1 LDDLP
6 VSAPPLSCTVRGCG
20 LPLERRE
27 TVWQC
32 PAGHSFDIARRG
44 YVNLLQPQDRK
55 APVAGDSKG
64 AVEARAELVAAGVN
78 RALGEEVRRILEGLH
93 LPDDG
98 VVADLG
104 CGTGDVLRRLV
115 ATRALTG
122 VGIDL
127 STAAIEHAAR
137 EGSPLAWVVA
147 NADRR
152 LPLLDHSID
161 VVLSLHAR
169 RHPEE
174 CARVLKT
181 SGALIVAVPAPDD
194 LIELRQ
200 LVQGVGLERDRAAPL
215 IAEHAG
221 RFTLRA
227 RTEVRDRV
235 RLGREHV
242 RALLRATYRGGRKSD
257 AERVEAL
264 DSLEVTLASEVC
276 VFTPDG
282 AAASAAAPLAGQV

>member
-1 LDDLP
+1 MP
-6 VSAPPLSCTVRGCG
+6 VPPLSCTVRGCG
-20 LPLERRE
+20 LPLERRD
-27 TVWQC
+27 VSWRC
-32 PAGHSFDIARRG
+32 PAGHSFDVARRG

-55 APVAGDSKG
+55 APVPGDSRD
-64 AVEARAELVAAGVN
+64 AVEARASLVAAGVN
-78 RALGEEVRRILEGLH
+78 RALGEEVARILDDRGLA
-93 LPDDG
+93 DG
-98 VVADLG
+98 AVVADLG
-104 CGTGDVLRRLV
+104 CGTGDVLRRL
-115 ATRALTG
+115 ASTRALTG

-137 EGSPLAWVVA
+137 EDSPLAWVVA

-152 LPLLDHSID
+152 LPLLDHSVD

-174 CARVLKT
+174 CARVLKA

-200 LVQGVGLERDRAAPL
+200 RVQGAGLERDRVEPL
-215 IAEHAG
+215 LAEHAG

-227 RTEVRDRV
+227 RTAVRDRV
-235 RLGREHV
+235 RLGRDLV
-242 RALLRATYRGGRKSD
+242 RALLRATYRGGRRSD
-257 AERVEAL
+257 AERVDAL
-264 DSLEVTLASEVC
+264 DGLEVTLASEVC